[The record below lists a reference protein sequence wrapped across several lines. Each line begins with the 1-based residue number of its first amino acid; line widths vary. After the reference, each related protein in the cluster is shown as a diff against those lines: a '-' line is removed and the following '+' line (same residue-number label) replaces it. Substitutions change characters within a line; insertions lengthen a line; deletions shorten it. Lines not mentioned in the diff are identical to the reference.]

1 MEVCNCT
8 TRICGPNVKG
18 CGLLL
23 ICQHIGSAMDYWES
37 NSPRDLC
44 PWSHTIVIWK
54 SCFPAIHW
62 LKITSYCLTSIFFAV
77 LICVPVYYFYWM
89 YHSKLVFSVIFKI
102 PRLLFWCNFW
112 KFEQWVFTDN
122 ITEAFCYKYC
132 SWCCIPLIIT
142 IIWILRVLVLRV
154 HKLSFL
160 HLNLLCPK
168 QSRNQPIF

>member
-44 PWSHTIVIWK
+44 PWSHAIVIWK

-89 YHSKLVFSVIFKI
+89 YHSKLV
-102 PRLLFWCNFW
+102 
-112 KFEQWVFTDN
+112 VFRHFQNST
-122 ITEAFCYKYC
+122 
-132 SWCCIPLIIT
+132 P
-142 IIWILRVLVLRV
+142 
-154 HKLSFL
+154 SFL
-160 HLNLLCPK
+160 VQFLKIRAMSFYWQHNWSLLL
-168 QSRNQPIF
+168 